1 LTTSLRP
8 IPHLVP
14 YQGSKRRLAP
24 AILATLGTRRFERMI
39 EPFCGSAALTLAAAQ
54 RDLAD
59 VFVLSDGYAPLVA
72 LWRLAIDAPETLA
85 AGYEAIW
92 RAQHDDPAHHYLAE
106 RARFHDDPAPARLLY
121 LLARA
126 VKNAPRWGRDG
137 RFNQSPDHRRSGVHP
152 DKVAA
157 AARQVSAL
165 LQTRSEV
172 RCGDFR
178 EVVSSA
184 RNGDFVYLDPP
195 YVGTSQGRDRRYASG
210 LQTHELEAALLALQ
224 QKRVAIVVSYDGRTG
239 ERVYAP
245 PLSPSLGL
253 RHLELPAGRSSQATL
268 LGRQELTF
276 ESLYVGGALL
286 DDPAADPDRRAQYRT
301 LS

>member
-1 LTTSLRP
+1 M
-8 IPHLVP
+8 P
-14 YQGSKRRLAP
+14 YQGSKRLLAP
-24 AILATLGTRRFERMI
+24 AILATLGTRRFVRMV

-59 VFVLSDGYAPLVA
+59 TFVLADGYAPLTE
-72 LWRLAIDAPETLA
+72 LWRLAIESPDTLA
-85 AGYEAIW
+85 ANYEEIW
-92 RAQHDDPAHHYLAE
+92 RAQHGAPAQHYLAE
-106 RARFHDDPAPARLLY
+106 RERFHAEPTPARLLY

-165 LQTRSEV
+165 LRSRCEV
-172 RCGDFR
+172 HCSDFR
-178 EVVSSA
+178 A
-184 RNGDFVYLDPP
+184 LLATTKDGDFVYLDPP

-210 LQTHELEAALLALQ
+210 LQTSDLETALHSLRG
-224 QKRVAIVVSYDGRTG
+224 KRVAIVVSYDGRTG
-239 ERVYAP
+239 EHVYAP
-245 PLSPSLGL
+245 PLSPALGL
-253 RHLELPAGRSSQATL
+253 RHIELAAGRSSQATL
-268 LGRQELTF
+268 LGRRELTF

-286 DDPAADPDRRAQYRT
+286 DDEAT
-301 LS
+301 V